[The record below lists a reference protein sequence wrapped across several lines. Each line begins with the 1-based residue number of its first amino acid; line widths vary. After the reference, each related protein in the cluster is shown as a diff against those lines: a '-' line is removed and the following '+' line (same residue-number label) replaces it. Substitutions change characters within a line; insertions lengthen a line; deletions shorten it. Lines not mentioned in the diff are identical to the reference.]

1 MPILLSEMS
10 ATTITTIED
19 LVRLLD
25 AKPEWLEAL
34 RARLLTRELL
44 ELPQQLAEFAAT
56 TNRRFEEMD
65 RRFEAV
71 DRRFDE
77 VDQRFVAV
85 DRRFDEVDQRFVAVD
100 QRFVAVDQRF
110 VAVDQRFDGIDR
122 RLDQLTKDVAPIKAA
137 HARDAAVREADL
149 IAEQSGLSFIR
160 TLAYDEIGDLV
171 RSVDTSDVPVNELRS
186 FRRADLIAEA
196 HDPSGEPCYLAAEIS
211 FTANGRDTRRAI
223 RNAGLLERFTG
234 RRAHPVVAG
243 LRCDDRIRERIASG
257 EVAWYQLDPHTL
269 EVD

>member
-1 MPILLSEMS
+1 MS
-10 ATTITTIED
+10 QCVRLTSVEANAHSVTRMTTITTIED

-56 TNRRFEEMD
+56 TNRRFEAMD
-65 RRFEAV
+65 RRFEAMDHRFEAIDRRFEAVDHRFEAV
-71 DRRFDE
+71 DRRFD
-77 VDQRFVAV
+77 
-85 DRRFDEVDQRFVAVD
+85 
-100 QRFVAVDQRF
+100 
-110 VAVDQRFDGIDR
+110 GMDR
-122 RLDQLTKDVAPIKAA
+122 RLDQLTRDVAPIKAA

-149 IAEQSGLSFIR
+149 IAEQSGLSFVR
-160 TLAYDEIGDLV
+160 TLAYDEIGGLV
-171 RSVDTSDVPVNELRS
+171 RSADTSDVPVNELRS

-196 HDPSGEPCYLAAEIS
+196 HERSGEPCYLAAEIS

-243 LRCDDRIRERIASG
+243 LRYDDRIQARIASG

>member
-1 MPILLSEMS
+1 MS

-25 AKPEWLEAL
+25 ENPEWLEAV

-56 TNRRFEEMD
+56 TNLRFEEID

-71 DRRFDE
+71 DRRFD
-77 VDQRFVAV
+77 
-85 DRRFDEVDQRFVAVD
+85 
-100 QRFVAVDQRF
+100 
-110 VAVDQRFDGIDR
+110 
-122 RLDQLTKDVAPIKAA
+122 QLTKDMAPLKAA
-137 HARDAAVREADL
+137 HARDAALREADL
-149 IAEQSGLSFIR
+149 IAEQSGLTFLR
-160 TLAYDEIGDLV
+160 TLAYEEIGELA
-171 RSVDTSDVPVNELRS
+171 RSADTSDLPFNELRS
-186 FRRADLIAEA
+186 FRRADLIAET
-196 HDPSGEPCYLAAEIS
+196 HDSSGTPCYLAAEIS

-243 LRCDDRIRERIASG
+243 LRYDDRIAGHIACG

>member
-1 MPILLSEMS
+1 MS

-25 AKPEWLEAL
+25 EKPEWLEAL

-56 TNRRFEEMD
+56 TNRRFEEIDHRFEVVDSRFDEVDRRFEAVDRRFEAVD

-71 DRRFDE
+71 DRRFDG
-77 VDQRFVAV
+77 V
-85 DRRFDEVDQRFVAVD
+85 
-100 QRFVAVDQRF
+100 
-110 VAVDQRFDGIDR
+110 DR
-122 RLDQLTKDVAPIKAA
+122 RLDQLTKDMAPLKAA

-149 IAEQSGLSFIR
+149 IAEQSGLTFMR
-160 TLAYDEIGDLV
+160 TLTYEQIGQLV
-171 RSVDTSDVPVNELRS
+171 RSADTSDVPVNELRS
-186 FRRADLIAEA
+186 FRRADLIAET
-196 HDPSGEPCYLAAEIS
+196 HDNSGTRCYLAAEIS

-243 LRCDDRIRERIASG
+243 LRYDDRIAGHIASG
-257 EVAWYQLDPHTL
+257 DVAWYQLDPHTL